1 VPPAAPAARGEDVA
15 TVCCAAEKNRAA
27 DASACRQTRVVV
39 EPAPAE
45 GVLVPQGRRALDL
58 VPRWARPRAGEEA
71 AEQMRTWRLLEA
83 AMAGGQES
91 AKAEL

>member
-1 VPPAAPAARGEDVA
+1 VA

-45 GVLVPQGRRALDL
+45 GVLVPEGRRALDL

>member
-1 VPPAAPAARGEDVA
+1 MLPAARGEDAA
-15 TVCCAAEKNRAA
+15 TVCHAAEKNRAA

-45 GVLVPQGRRALDL
+45 GVLVPEGWRAPDL
-58 VPRWARPRAGEEA
+58 VPRWARPRAGKGA
-71 AEQMRTWRLLEA
+71 AEQMWTWRLLEA
-83 AMAGGQES
+83 GMAGGQAS